1 MARTN
6 LKTVSVY
13 MPPELFDSLH
23 VAAEREH
30 RSLSNYL
37 LYSALDRAEHLYGI
51 KVDHD
56 EVTQKRR
63 VPRTVKPRH
72 KG

>member
-13 MPPELFDSLH
+13 VTEEQADILAR
-23 VAAEREH
+23 AAARET

-37 LYSALDRAEHLYGI
+37 LALGLEKAEELGVTIKGAAKKRAAGAH
-51 KVDHD
+51 
-56 EVTQKRR
+56 
-63 VPRTVKPRH
+63 
-72 KG
+72 